1 MYAGVRRITFLT
13 SLYWII
19 WRYLV
24 KNDNKKWQTA
34 PAIYITTATGTPR
47 IQRYALQLIFAPD
60 VNNTG
65 HVALFIKPKKGNSWS
80 FGGPK
85 IGQVEKWCSLS
96 IKMEKFSFAM
106 KSMDESSFGCSPQAL
121 YTCINSDH
129 SNARTTKLT
138 MRKQCDHVSSPFWI
152 DKQSHIPESLPS
164 AAKINCHATCHA
176 YLWIR
181 GLPVSIILSSYS
193 LPVKVLF
200 WFDFVMYHVFFSLGV
215 K

>member
-1 MYAGVRRITFLT
+1 MYAGVRRITFLK

-24 KNDNKKWQTA
+24 KNDNKNWQTT

-65 HVALFIKPKKGNSWS
+65 HVALFIKPKKGCSWS

-152 DKQSHIPESLPS
+152 DKQSHMTRVLNVRRQNQLSRVSLNSRSTCFDNTFFLLFTSESFILVRF
-164 AAKINCHATCHA
+164 CHAPR
-176 YLWIR
+176 I
-181 GLPVSIILSSYS
+181 
-193 LPVKVLF
+193 F
-200 WFDFVMYHVFFSLGV
+200 
-215 K
+215 